1 MTETD
6 NDPIRV
12 VIVDDHALVREGT
25 KELLT
30 KHEDIAVVGTAADG
44 LAALELITTA
54 VPDVALVDI
63 AMPGLSGIEV
73 TERVKASHPEVAV
86 LILTVHD
93 EMGYVRALI
102 NAGAAGY
109 LLKDIGE
116 TELLESIR
124 AVHAGE
130 SVLHPAIRRVVFES
144 LSTDEDETEQ
154 EWENV
159 LTDREMDVLQL
170 AAHGRSNKQIANDL
184 NVSPR
189 TVQSHLAHMFEK
201 LGVASRT
208 EAVIQGLRKGL
219 LDLDELG

>member
-1 MTETD
+1 MTDTD
-6 NDPIRV
+6 NAPIRV

-30 KHEDIAVVGTAADG
+30 KHEDIEVVGTAADG

-102 NAGAAGY
+102 SAGAAGY
-109 LLKDIGE
+109 LLKDIGG
-116 TELLESIR
+116 TELVRSVR

-130 SVLHPAIRRVVFES
+130 SVLHPTIRRVVFES
-144 LSTDEDETEQ
+144 LVEDDQDESN
-154 EWENV
+154 EWDDL
-159 LTDREMDVLQL
+159 LTDREMDVLK
-170 AAHGRSNKQIANDL
+170 AAAQGQSNKQIAGDL
-184 NVSPR
+184 EVSPR
-189 TVQSHLAHMFEK
+189 TVQAHLANTFEK

>member
-1 MTETD
+1 MTEPDTA
-6 NDPIRV
+6 PIRV

-25 KELLT
+25 KELLA
-30 KHEDIAVVGTAADG
+30 KHDDIDVVGTAADG
-44 LAALELITTA
+44 LEALELITSV

-73 TERVKASHPEVAV
+73 TERVKAGHPEVAV

-116 TELLESIR
+116 TELVKSVR

-130 SVLHPAIRRVVFES
+130 SVLHPAIRRIVFES
-144 LSTDEDETEQ
+144 LATDGQ
-154 EWENV
+154 EAEPEWSDI
-159 LTDREMDVLQL
+159 LTDRELDVLK
-170 AAHGRSNKQIANDL
+170 AAAQGRSNKQIAGDL
-184 NVSPR
+184 DVSPR
-189 TVQSHLAHMFEK
+189 TVQAHLAHTFEK

>member
-1 MTETD
+1 MTEPDTA
-6 NDPIRV
+6 PIRV

-30 KHEDIAVVGTAADG
+30 KHDDIDVVGTAADG
-44 LAALELITTA
+44 LEALELITNV

-73 TERVKASHPEVAV
+73 TERVKADHPEVAV

-116 TELLESIR
+116 AELVGSVR

-130 SVLHPAIRRVVFES
+130 SVLHPAIRRIVFES
-144 LSTDEDETEQ
+144 LATDGHDAEQ
-154 EWENV
+154 EWDDV
-159 LTDREMDVLQL
+159 LTDRELDVLK
-170 AAHGRSNKQIANDL
+170 AAARGRSNKQIAGDL
-184 NVSPR
+184 DVSPR
-189 TVQSHLAHMFEK
+189 TVQAHLAHTFEK

>member
-1 MTETD
+1 MTEPDTA
-6 NDPIRV
+6 PIRV

-30 KHEDIAVVGTAADG
+30 KHNDIDVVGTAADG
-44 LAALELITTA
+44 LEALELITSV

-73 TERVKASHPEVAV
+73 TERVKADHPEVAV

-116 TELLESIR
+116 AELVKSIR

-130 SVLHPAIRRVVFES
+130 SVLHPAIRRIVFES
-144 LSTDEDETEQ
+144 LATDGQ
-154 EWENV
+154 EAEPEWSDI
-159 LTDREMDVLQL
+159 LTDRELDVLK
-170 AAHGRSNKQIANDL
+170 AAAQGRSNKQIAGDL
-184 NVSPR
+184 DVSPR
-189 TVQSHLAHMFEK
+189 TVQTHLAHTFEK

>member
-1 MTETD
+1 MTDTD
-6 NDPIRV
+6 NAPIRV

-30 KHEDIAVVGTAADG
+30 KHTDIEVVGTAADG

-144 LSTDEDETEQ
+144 LVEDEQDESN
-154 EWENV
+154 EWDDL
-159 LTDREMDVLQL
+159 LTDREMDVLK
-170 AAHGRSNKQIANDL
+170 AAAQGQSNKQIAGDL
-184 NVSPR
+184 DVSPR
-189 TVQSHLAHMFEK
+189 TVQAHLANTFEK

-219 LDLDELG
+219 LDLDQLG